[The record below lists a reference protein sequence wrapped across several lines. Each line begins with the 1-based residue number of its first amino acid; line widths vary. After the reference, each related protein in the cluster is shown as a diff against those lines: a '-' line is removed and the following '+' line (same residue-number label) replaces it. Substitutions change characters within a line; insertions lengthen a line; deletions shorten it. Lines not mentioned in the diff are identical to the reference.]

1 MGIDKLNYA
10 DKAIEVKAI
19 LYRAKKDSKGNMMVY
34 NFYKR
39 ELEDLNLTPGDYERA
54 VRKLSEVLKI

>member
-1 MGIDKLNYA
+1 MVKSVCNYNKKTEEVESIID
-10 DKAIEVKAI
+10 
-19 LYRAKKDSKGNMMVY
+19 RARKDSKGNMMVY

-39 ELEDLNLTPGDYERA
+39 ELQDLNLSPGTYERS